1 MTECRHG
8 RPECECQ
15 HPRVKRWFPG
25 ELCHCDALF
34 EAHTHPGATEIPNA
48 DKEWHTTAILLEKV
62 AADFEQRARELRR
75 QARICRQRIET
86 DVLAPHHHRYP
97 EKNGQGFPELQCLDC
112 GEWRYI

>member
-1 MTECRHG
+1 MTDSVG
-8 RPECECQ
+8 
-15 HPRVKRWFPG
+15 
-25 ELCHCDALF
+25 
-34 EAHTHPGATEIPNA
+34 
-48 DKEWHTTAILLEKV
+48 KEWHLTAILLEKV

-86 DVLAPHHHRYP
+86 DVHYHRYP